1 MVAEAMKKKEAHREW
16 LERVDNL
23 FAALEVYREAESEA
37 ISKIK
42 TILTEKGITLSEE
55 EIRASDFN
63 SIRER
68 LMQTKEA
75 RLHEEQLQREQEER
89 KREEERSCQ
98 R

>member
-16 LERVDNL
+16 FERVDNL

-37 ISKIK
+37 ISKIRK
-42 TILTEKGITLSEE
+42 ILTEKGITLSEE
-55 EIRASDFN
+55 EIRASDFI